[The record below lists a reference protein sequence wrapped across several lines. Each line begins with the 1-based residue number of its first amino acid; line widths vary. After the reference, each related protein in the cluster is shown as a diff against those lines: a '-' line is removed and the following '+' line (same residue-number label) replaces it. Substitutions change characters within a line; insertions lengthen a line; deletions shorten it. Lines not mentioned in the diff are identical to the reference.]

1 MYTIIGGDGQE
12 YGPVSPGQIRQWMAA
27 GRVNAQTRAKA
38 FGTEE
43 WKPIGEFEDFAPAA
57 ASPPLLDDSAAGHA
71 GFGSPLP
78 LASRVRRL
86 VAQIVDG
93 VIGGICCIPLLV
105 AVPFDTLMTAVENHD
120 TSALTAL
127 PGIVS
132 GGAFTMLGML
142 ILFCVQIFL
151 LATRGQTI
159 GKLLLAVR
167 IVQFPNGE
175 RVGLVKS
182 FLLRACLM
190 SLIEAVPYVGSL
202 ITLVDLCFIFR
213 ADRRCLHDHLAGTM
227 VVNAS

>member
-43 WKPIGEFEDFAPAA
+43 WKPVGEFAEFAPPA
-57 ASPPLLDDSAAGHA
+57 ASPPLLDDLAAGH
-71 GFGSPLP
+71 GTFMSTRP
-78 LASRVRRL
+78 LASRGRRL
-86 VAQIVDG
+86 VAQIVDT
-93 VIGGICCIPLLV
+93 VIGGICCLPLLM
-105 AVPFDTLMTAVENHD
+105 AVPLDTLRTAIENQD
-120 TSALTAL
+120 ASALTAL
-127 PGIVS
+127 PGVVS

-159 GKLLLAVR
+159 GKLALSVR
-167 IVQFPNGE
+167 IVQFPNGDP
-175 RVGLVKS
+175 VGLVKS
-182 FLLRACLM
+182 FLVRACLM
-190 SLIEAVPYVGSL
+190 SLIEMIPYVGGL

-227 VVNAS
+227 VVTAS

>member
-12 YGPVSPGQIRQWMAA
+12 YGPVSPQQIRQWMAA

-43 WKPIGEFEDFAPAA
+43 WKPIGEFAEFAPAP
-57 ASPPLLDDSAAGHA
+57 ASPPLLDDMATGRGALI
-71 GFGSPLP
+71 SPLP
-78 LASRVRRL
+78 LANRWRRL
-86 VAQIVDG
+86 FAQLVDG
-93 VIGGICCIPLLV
+93 AIVTLCCIPLFA
-105 AVPFDTLMTAVENHD
+105 AVPFQTLMTAAQNYD
-120 TSALTAL
+120 TSALTAV
-127 PGIVS
+127 PGIIA

-151 LATRGQTI
+151 LATRGQTV
-159 GKLLLAVR
+159 GKLLLSVR

-175 RVGLVKS
+175 GVGLVKS
-182 FLLRACLM
+182 FLLRACVM
-190 SLIEAVPYVGSL
+190 SLLGMIPRVGNL
-202 ITLVDLCFIFR
+202 ITLIDICFIFR